1 MKEIKEVEELNIIV
15 EPTKIFGGG
24 NKTEIEN
31 AFHLKNTKERTTQEA
46 VIDKTKNEKE
56 IDENTANV
64 DRKTYYEELGK
75 KLRMKRTETLTESV
89 LK

>member
-1 MKEIKEVEELNIIV
+1 M
-15 EPTKIFGGG
+15 
-24 NKTEIEN
+24 
-31 AFHLKNTKERTTQEA
+31 
-46 VIDKTKNEKE
+46 IDKTKNEKE

-89 LK
+89 LKERFKKSMLDDKDFIDDFKENRRTSFSEIS